1 MKEHQR
7 RISLPSKHSIDVIQC
22 RKILIYIDRT
32 LAYTMRFTVQYIY
45 YIFID
50 DKGVPIRP

>member
-1 MKEHQR
+1 MKEHQG

-32 LAYTMRFTVQYIY
+32 LAYAMRFTVQYIY
-45 YIFID
+45 YIFIN